1 MVRQYGVQ
9 VAQLFAA
16 ELAAN
21 FRETIHAVRADA
33 CTRTP
38 GVELVQLTR

>member
-16 ELAAN
+16 ELAA
-21 FRETIHAVRADA
+21 VRADA
-33 CTRTP
+33 RTRTP